1 MELRMWILLVIL
13 FVVLTITFVRKL
25 HLRGELERERIKA
38 VMAEKCELQLKV
50 EVVSLRNRVKKL
62 EAERMFDRSL
72 I

>member
-38 VMAEKCELQLKV
+38 VVAEKHELQLKA

-62 EAERMFDRSL
+62 EAERVFGRSL

>member
-62 EAERMFDRSL
+62 EAERVFGRSL

>member
-1 MELRMWILLVIL
+1 MELRVWIPLGIL
-13 FVVLTITFVRKL
+13 FVVLAITFVREL

-50 EVVSLRNRVKKL
+50 EVVSLRNQVKKL
-62 EAERMFDRSL
+62 EAERVSGRSL